1 MLTNKYLDDL
11 FEELKIEGE
20 TYFYYFYS
28 YVTPSASEYF
38 KYGLGALADLE
49 HLIICFTDKR
59 LMVLEIS
66 MSGKFTG
73 NIKCIDMK
81 DIENVKVKKGL
92 FRTKITVTS
101 TGNRGD
107 IVIKANSFTIGLSNQ
122 KKNLIKLEKKYS

>member
-28 YVTPSASEYF
+28 YITPSASEYF
-38 KYGLGALADLE
+38 TYGLGALVDLK

-81 DIENVKVKKGL
+81 DIESVKVKKGL